1 MRRHSQ
7 PDHASLDLKVLT
19 LKSSTMLGEV
29 PGDWEARALAE
40 LLSEHY
46 PGDWG
51 EERGLHMAKVL
62 RSTNLTKEGRLDVS
76 DVAVRA
82 LSPRKTSMLAPK
94 RGDIL
99 LERSGGGPD
108 QPVGRVG
115 FVEDSMAGHAFSNFL
130 HLLRPDADKVNSRF
144 LGWVLYQVNRT
155 GRIVRLEQQTTQ
167 MRNLNFRDYLTMP
180 LPYPPSKEQAAI
192 ARILDAVDTALMRTC
207 DAAERA
213 QNLLASVVADLL
225 GRGVAGNGRLRCPL
239 ENPGAFAVT
248 ALGGLPRDWRL
259 STVGDEFDV
268 QSGFTL
274 NSERRPRLQKRQYLR
289 VANVQRDFLDLSDV
303 QELEA
308 KDDEFS
314 LRILAPDDLVV
325 VEGHADSMQIGRCA
339 RVTED
344 AAGMTF
350 QNHLFRLRTTGGM
363 TAGFACI
370 WLNSNYAKRYW
381 NARCATSSGLH
392 TINQRMLKQLALPV
406 PSPPEQRAI
415 TSIVEQCKRVRDAH
429 FQKQAKLQNLK
440 HSLTH
445 DLLTGKTRVSDL
457 TEAPAS

>member
-1 MRRHSQ
+1 MQISAAKPRWAYLPECEAIPRDWSVVPFTSIADVNAGQ
-7 PDHASLDLKVLT
+7 SPPSDSYNQRNEGMPFLQGNGDFSSKYPIATVWCTAPIKIAEKGDT
-19 LKSSTMLGEV
+19 LFSVRAPVGEIS
-29 PGDWEARALAE
+29 RADREYAI
-40 LLSEHY
+40 
-46 PGDWG
+46 G
-51 EERGLHMAKVL
+51 RGLVGIRASGCNDSFLFHALHHWRFSLQRVGQGTTFDAVTARHFSHLM
-62 RSTNLTKEGRLDVS
+62 
-76 DVAVRA
+76 VAV
-82 LSPRKTSMLAPK
+82 PN
-94 RGDIL
+94 D
-99 LERSGGGPD
+99 RS
-108 QPVGRVG
+108 
-115 FVEDSMAGHAFSNFL
+115 E
-130 HLLRPDADKVNSRF
+130 
-144 LGWVLYQVNRT
+144 QV
-155 GRIVRLEQQTTQ
+155 
-167 MRNLNFRDYLTMP
+167 
-180 LPYPPSKEQAAI
+180 AI
-192 ARILDAVDTALMRTC
+192 AGVLDAVDTALEHTR
-207 DAAERA
+207 ESGEQA
-213 QNLLASVVADLL
+213 QNLLSGVVADLL
-225 GRGVAGNGRLRCPL
+225 SRGVGDNGNWDNGRLRCPQ
-239 ENPGAFAVT
+239 ENPGAFKLT
-248 ALGGLPRDWRL
+248 ALGRLPRDWRL
-259 STVGDEFDV
+259 STVGNEFEV

-314 LRILAPDDLVV
+314 LRILARDDLVV

-370 WLNSNYAKRYW
+370 WLNSNYARRYW

-415 TSIVEQCKRVRDAH
+415 SSIVEQCKRVRDAH
-429 FQKQAKLQNLK
+429 FQKQTKLQNLK

-445 DLLTGKTRVSDL
+445 ELLTGKTRVSDL